1 MCWRKERLFPKKIEN
16 LKAIIANKDII
27 VYKIGY
33 KCRDNFISLYMTY
46 EYIPGELAEHITIVL
61 EEVKSESLIDDYRD
75 YYIIDRGYHSYGKNI
90 KVNIVKIFYNVTF
103 FIYNDYFCINRF
115 SCTYHDLFL
124 KKLVIGKFIIPEGTK
139 YFINDND
146 EYVSEYIRF
155 DKIMLEYKCSIYNIN
170 FNKLCVG

>member
-1 MCWRKERLFPKKIEN
+1 MKYI
-16 LKAIIANKDII
+16 
-27 VYKIGY
+27 
-33 KCRDNFISLYMTY
+33 LYPILT
-46 EYIPGELAEHITIVL
+46 ITIVPQ
-61 EEVKSESLIDDYRD
+61 EVKSESLIDDYRD

-90 KVNIVKIFYNVTF
+90 KVNIIKDFDNVTF

-124 KKLVIGKFIIPEGTK
+124 KKLVIGKFIIPEGAK

-170 FNKLCVG
+170 FNKLCVGK